1 MTQPENPDYVVIRGA
16 EMAFYND
23 VNPDIAASRLAV
35 AAPHSYATFNSKI
48 QDPCWSDPADRS
60 EDHEDVPLTYLIC
73 ANDQGIPKD
82 LQQRMIAK
90 TTNVGGAK
98 WRVWECSAGH
108 NPAMSQPET
117 VSVAVRKV
125 AGEKVGPVP
134 DVEIFEA
141 PLGKE
146 T

>member
-1 MTQPENPDYVVIRGA
+1 
-16 EMAFYND
+16 MAFYND
-23 VNPDIAASRLAV
+23 VNPDVAAFRLAD
-35 AAPHSYATFNSKI
+35 AAPHSYATFTSTI

-60 EDHEDVPLTYLIC
+60 EDHEDIPLTYLIC

-82 LQQRMIAK
+82 LQHRMIAK

-108 NPAMSQPET
+108 NPAMSQAET
-117 VSVAVRKV
+117 VSVAVREV
-125 AGEKVGPVP
+125 AGENVGSVP
-134 DVEIFEA
+134 DVEILER
-141 PLGKE
+141 PLGKQ